1 MIDTSNLAKEYGAR
15 VLFEDVTLQLNAGS
29 RYGLVGANGSGKTTF
44 LRLLAGDEEPSH
56 GTFNLAKR
64 ARLGVLRQDRFLE
77 DNAIILDLA
86 MRGDAVVW
94 DALAEQRRIVEEGHP
109 DPGRIGRVGVAGL
122 CPAEPERG
130 EASRSEGVAGRSG
143 GAEEWKPFQGFH
155 FGDLED
161 LIAAHD
167 GYTLQARATEV
178 LVGLGIPMAVHRSP
192 LSTLSGGFK
201 LRVLLAQVLLG
212 GADILLLDEPTNHLD
227 ILTIRWLEKFLAS
240 YTGCAGII
248 SHDQRFLDNVTSH
261 TLDVDYRTITLY
273 TGSYSTFVVDKAA
286 IRERKEAAIAHA
298 EEEIARKRAWVE
310 RFGAKNTKATQAQSR
325 LKQIERIEV
334 EELVESSRRAP
345 MLRFEQERP
354 SGKDVLAIENLSKA
368 YGHKRVLSDMSL
380 VLRRGERIG
389 IIGPNGLG
397 KSTLLKIL
405 VRRLA
410 ADAGQAHWGH
420 EVRFGYFPQDHRE
433 VLDDA
438 EATPLGL
445 LDRACPGANPT
456 FVRSH
461 LGRVLF
467 SGDDVLKRVGL
478 LSGGEAARVIFA
490 LLIVQKPNVLV
501 LDEPTNHLDL
511 EAIGALIESLKSY
524 PGTILFVSH
533 DRWFVS
539 ELATRIV
546 EITSEGPRDFPG
558 TYTEYLARCGDD
570 HLDADA
576 VVEKAK
582 RARQESAAAAN
593 SPSAADWEEKK
604 RRRNR
609 LIQLPK
615 RRDQVLAEIEAAE
628 NRKQAITDLY
638 CSPGFFEHTSKD
650 EVAALETEQAS
661 LGPRIEALLAE
672 WETLE
677 QEIAELG
684 NG

>member
-15 VLFEDVTLQLNAGS
+15 VLFEDVTLQLDAGS

-44 LRLLAGDEEPSH
+44 LRLLAGDEEVSH
-56 GTFNLAKR
+56 GSFRLAKR
-64 ARLGVLRQDRFLE
+64 ARLGVLRQDRFL
-77 DNAIILDLA
+77 DDDAIILDLA

-94 DALAEQRRIVEEGHP
+94 EALCEQRRIGEDGHP
-109 DPGRIGRVGVAGL
+109 DPGRITFLQDV
-122 CPAEPERG
+122 
-130 EASRSEGVAGRSG
+130 
-143 GAEEWKPFQGFH
+143 
-155 FGDLED
+155 
-161 LIAAHD
+161 IAAHD
-167 GYTLQARATEV
+167 GNSLEARATRV
-178 LVGLGIPMAVHRSP
+178 LAGLGIPMAAHRSP
-192 LSTLSGGFK
+192 LGTLSGGFK
-201 LRVLLAQVLLG
+201 LRVLLAQVLIG

-227 ILTIRWLEKFLAS
+227 ILTIRWLEKFLSS
-240 YTGCAGII
+240 YAGCAIII

-273 TGSYSTFVVDKAA
+273 PGSYSTFVADKAA
-286 IRERKEAAIAHA
+286 IRERKQATIARA
-298 EEEIARKRAWVE
+298 QEEIARKRAWVE

-325 LKQIERIEV
+325 LKQIDRIEV
-334 EELVESSRRAP
+334 EELVASSRRVP

-354 SGKDVLAIENLSKA
+354 SGKEVLDIEKLCKA
-368 YGHKRVLSDMSL
+368 YGDQRVLSDVNL

-410 ADAGQAHWGH
+410 ADAGHAHWGH

-433 VLDDA
+433 VLDDPD
-438 EATPLGL
+438 ATPLGL
-445 LDRACPGANPT
+445 LEHACPGASPT
-456 FVRSH
+456 FVRSQ

-467 SGDDVLKRVGL
+467 SGEDVQKRVGL
-478 LSGGEAARVIFA
+478 LSGGEAARLIFA

-511 EAIGALIESLKSY
+511 EAIGALIDSLKGY
-524 PGTILFVSH
+524 PGTVLFVSH

-546 EITSEGPRDFPG
+546 ELTPDGPRDFPG

-582 RARQESAAAAN
+582 RARQAGEAATS
-593 SPSAADWEEKK
+593 SPNATDWEAKK

-609 LIQLPK
+609 LRELPK

-628 NRKQAITDLY
+628 SRKQAITDLY
-638 CSPGFFEHTSKD
+638 CSPGFFERTGQD
-650 EVAALETEQAS
+650 EVAALEQEQTALAS
-661 LGPRIEALLAE
+661 RIEALLAE
-672 WETLE
+672 WEALE
-677 QEIAELG
+677 QEIASLESG
-684 NG
+684 

>member
-64 ARLGVLRQDRFLE
+64 ARLGVLRQDRFL
-77 DNAIILDLA
+77 DDDAIILDLA

-94 DALAEQRRIVEEGHP
+94 EALSEQRRIGQACENEGHP
-109 DPGRIGRVGVAGL
+109 EPGRI
-122 CPAEPERG
+122 
-130 EASRSEGVAGRSG
+130 S
-143 GAEEWKPFQGFH
+143 
-155 FGDLED
+155 DLED
-161 LIAAHD
+161 LISAHD

-178 LVGLGIPMAVHRSP
+178 LVGLGILMAAHRSP

-201 LRVLLAQVLLG
+201 LRVLLAQVLIG

-227 ILTIRWLEKFLAS
+227 ILTIRWLEKFLAA
-240 YTGCAGII
+240 YTGCAVII

-286 IRERKEAAIAHA
+286 IRERKEATIARA

-334 EELVESSRRAP
+334 EELVGSSRRAP

-354 SGKDVLAIENLSKA
+354 SGRDVLAIEKLSKA
-368 YGHKRVLSDMSL
+368 YGDHRVLSDVNL

-410 ADAGQAHWGH
+410 ADTGQARWGH

-433 VLDDA
+433 VLDDPD
-438 EATPLGL
+438 ATPLGL
-445 LDRACPGANPT
+445 LDHACPGASPT

-467 SGDDVLKRVGL
+467 SGEDVLKRVGL
-478 LSGGEAARVIFA
+478 LSGGEAARLIFA
-490 LLIVQKPNVLV
+490 LLIVQRPNVLV

-511 EAIGALIESLKSY
+511 EAIGALIDSLKNY
-524 PGTILFVSH
+524 PGTVLFVSH

-546 EITSEGPRDFPG
+546 EITPDGPRDFPG

-582 RARQESAAAAN
+582 RARQESAPN
-593 SPSAADWEEKK
+593 SPSATDWEEKK

-609 LIQLPK
+609 MIQLPK

-628 NRKQAITDLY
+628 SRKQAITDLY
-638 CSPGFFEHTSKD
+638 CSPGFFERTGKD
-650 EVAALETEQAS
+650 EVAALEQEQAA

-677 QEIAELG
+677 QEIASLEG
-684 NG
+684 D